1 MPPHGKSFFEFFIG
15 HNKNCRPRT
24 AVELPMT
31 EPFHLIACGVL
42 RLDMDE
48 IINRLSLPC
57 STTYLEGGLHEDPAK
72 LRRMLQEAIDRVDR
86 DGYER
91 IVLGYGL
98 CGRGTVGIVARTTP
112 LVIPRVHDCI
122 ALFLGADAAYRREFA
137 KCPGTY
143 YISAGWYEEKVQPKG
158 AAKHVEDPRDKKI
171 AQVEVEQL
179 SERYGAENAKEIRTF
194 LSSWQ
199 RNYRRAAFIDTGF
212 GDDTKYSGY
221 ARAMADAFGWEYE
234 RLEGDR
240 GLLKKAL
247 WGDTSDGDILIV
259 NPGFVTDFDARE
271 RKLVAHPTT
280 NPGQTTNLPVSD
292 LPNIP
297 SEPTGINRGIGIG
310 IDAGGTYTDAVVFDF
325 AGRTVL
331 DKGKALTTKWDYAIG
346 IGQALA
352 ELDERWFSKIELVSV
367 STTLATNA
375 IVEGTG
381 QKTGL
386 MIMPHGTV
394 DIGTF
399 HDPTAVIPGKMSIGG
414 EEIEAVDTNSVI
426 SAANEMRRTQGVRAF
441 AVSGYGGSVN
451 PAHEMEVKRILID
464 QTGCDVCCGHEFSG
478 MLDFAIRANTAVL
491 NAGIIPLLERFLK
504 DVATVL
510 EERAIGAPIMV
521 VKGDGSLM
529 HSAFAAEHPVETVLS
544 GPAASIAGARYLTE
558 SSDATVVDVGG
569 TTSDI
574 GKIANR
580 HVRICREGAQVGSYR
595 THVQAIDMRT
605 VGLGGDSEVRIEK
618 QELRVGP
625 RRIAPVSW
633 ISSYWTPNRKG
644 EEMQYLTERVDDFA
658 GDTQR
663 AEFLW
668 ATGRKPE
675 FELNDLER
683 SVLDVLE
690 DGPMSRLRL
699 VDETRCGHIQLLR
712 TQRLE
717 SDYVV
722 QRCGLTPTDV
732 LHVTGDLELWDIA
745 TAEEYTRII
754 APAANMS
761 AGELAK
767 AVMDSVTEKLMFEL
781 VQRQLE
787 SGSGVE
793 LEDSPAAKAIFDVLL
808 AGGNHHLKVDLELS
822 DPIIGLGAAAPLF
835 LDRVAKHLHA
845 RLDVPDYA
853 DVANAVGAI
862 TSLVVVARG
871 GSVSPAPDGNYH
883 LSGVAG
889 SASFTSFDE
898 AYRELVVALKGDV
911 IREAEAAGTE
921 ERTIALDVN
930 DRMSTTADGAE
941 VFLERQVTARITG
954 VPVLTGNF

>member
-1 MPPHGKSFFEFFIG
+1 M
-15 HNKNCRPRT
+15 
-24 AVELPMT
+24 PMT
-31 EPFHLIACGVL
+31 EPIHLIACGVL

-48 IINRLSLPC
+48 IIEKLSLPC

-72 LRRMLQEAIDRVDR
+72 LRRMLQEAIDRVDQ

-98 CGRGTVGIVARTTP
+98 CGRGTVGVYARTTP

-158 AAKHVEDPRDKKI
+158 AAKHVPDPRDKKN
-171 AQVEVEQL
+171 AQIEVEHL
-179 SERYGAENAKEIRTF
+179 SKRYGEENAQEIRTF

-212 GDDTKYSGY
+212 GDDSKYSGY
-221 ARAMADAFGWEYE
+221 AKAMADAFGWEYE
-234 RLEGDR
+234 RLDGDR
-240 GLLKKAL
+240 GLLEKAL
-247 WGDTSDGDILIV
+247 FGDTSDGDILIV

-271 RKLVAHPTT
+271 RRLVAHPTT
-280 NPGQTTNLPVSD
+280 SPGETIHIDVSRGEREKTSDPV
-292 LPNIP
+292 
-297 SEPTGINRGIGIG
+297 GISRGIGIG

-325 AGRTVL
+325 AERTVL

-346 IGQALA
+346 IGRALA

-386 MIMPHGTV
+386 LIMPHGAV
-394 DIGTF
+394 DLGQF
-399 HDPTAVIPGKMSIGG
+399 HDPTAIIPGKMSIGG
-414 EEIEAVDTNSVI
+414 DEVEPVDASSVI
-426 SAANEMRRTQGVRAF
+426 AAAGDMRRIHGVQAF

-451 PAHEMEVKRILID
+451 PAHEMEVKRILVNE
-464 QTGCDVCCGHEFSG
+464 TGCDVCCGHEFSG

-491 NAGIIPLLERFLK
+491 NAGIIPLLERFLE
-504 DVATVL
+504 DVASVL
-510 EERAIGAPIMV
+510 KKRAVGAPIMV

-544 GPAASIAGARYLTE
+544 GPAASIAGARYLTA
-558 SSDATVVDVGG
+558 SADATVVDVGG

-574 GKIANR
+574 GKIANK
-580 HVRICREGAQVGSYR
+580 HVRICREGAQVGPYR

-633 ISSYWTPNRKG
+633 VSSYWLPDRRS
-644 EEMQYLTERVDDFA
+644 EEMQYLRERVDDFA

-668 ATGRKPE
+668 ATGRKPD
-675 FELNDLER
+675 FEPNDLEKR
-683 SVLDVLE
+683 LLRVLE

-699 VDETRCGHIQLLR
+699 VEETECGHIQLLR
-712 TQRLE
+712 TARLE
-717 SDYVV
+717 SDYVI
-722 QRCGLTPTDV
+722 QRCGLTPTDI
-732 LHVTGDLELWDIA
+732 LQVTGDLELWDID
-745 TAEEYTRII
+745 TAEEYAKII
-754 APAANMS
+754 AQVANMS

-767 AVMDSVTEKLMFEL
+767 SVMDCVTEKLMFEL

-787 SGSGVE
+787 SDNGAE

-808 AGGNHHLKVDLELS
+808 AGGNRHLKVDLELE

-835 LDRVAKHLHA
+835 LNRVAKHLHA
-845 RLDVPDYA
+845 RLDVPDFA

-862 TSLVVVARG
+862 TSLVVVTRA

-889 SASFTSFDE
+889 SSTYTSFDE

-911 IREAEAAGTE
+911 IKEAEAAGTDD
-921 ERTIALDVN
+921 RTIALDVN
-930 DRMSTTADGAE
+930 DRMSTTADGSE
-941 VFLERQVTARITG
+941 VFLERRVVARITG
-954 VPVLTGNF
+954 VPALSGVG